1 MTQTDF
7 ENTLK
12 RIAAYKREAA
22 ALEAK
27 LRPVVDELERL
38 KLEAI
43 AYMQQTNSKRTGAV
57 DGFYLTRVAGRTK
70 KTILDEDA
78 ALVWLGELGEF
89 STDYMKLDE
98 PMVLSRAEKYF
109 KETGEFLPFIE
120 VTQGQEYLSVKQEET
135 K

>member
-1 MTQTDF
+1 M
-7 ENTLK
+7 K

-22 ALEAK
+22 ALETK

-57 DGFYLTRVAGRTK
+57 DGYYLTRVAGRSK
-70 KTILDEDA
+70 KTVTDEDA
-78 ALVWLGELGEF
+78 ALSWLGEIGEF

-98 PMVLSRAEKYF
+98 PMIINRAEKYL
-109 KETGEFLPFIE
+109 KETGEILPFIE
-120 VTQGQEYLSVKQEET
+120 VTQGQEYLTVKTEEP